1 MNDRKGLL
9 MRVGIDQT
17 YGEYNAPINPFT
29 NDYIYLPIPQGE
41 DEKNDVFKAGMR
53 TSFDDILPH
62 FESWCQQNGT
72 VIEFPKEQLNKGCH
86 LDPDFDFST
95 YGDQATGRG
104 LRVGDLK
111 KGDFLAFFASFKPIT
126 PCDHNLIYALYGI
139 MVVDKVV
146 RVADIPENE
155 FHKNAHTRV
164 KEKIPDPLNPE
175 YLKPGH
181 WNPDHWVVFANPS
194 LSGRFRTAIPIGEFR
209 NRSYRVKKEILDEW
223 GDIGVKDGFIQ
234 RSICPPWFTKP
245 EQFLKWLESKQV
257 ELINSNWK

>member
-17 YGEYNAPINPFT
+17 CGEYNAPINPFT

-41 DEKNDVFKAGMR
+41 DVFMPGME
-53 TSFDDILPH
+53 TLFVDILRP

-72 VIEFPKEQLNKGCH
+72 AIEFLPEEQLNKGCH
-86 LDPDFDFST
+86 LDPDFDSST
-95 YGDQATGRG
+95 YGDQETGRG
-104 LRVGDLK
+104 LRVGDLRK
-111 KGDFLAFFASFKPIT
+111 DDFLAFFASFKPIA

-139 MVVDKVV
+139 MVVDKVE
-146 RVADIPENE
+146 RVADITENE

-164 KEKIPDPLNPE
+164 AEK
-175 YLKPGH
+175 
-181 WNPDHWVVFANPS
+181 NPDHWVVFANPS
-194 LSGRFRTAIPIGEFR
+194 LSGRFSSAIPIGEFR

-234 RSICPPWFTKP
+234 RSVCPPWFTKP

-257 ELINSNWK
+257 KLINSNWK